1 MLVDYFNDCV
11 RARSLGTAVQKTI
24 MGEPFLVFTGLWFA
38 IFVVLRLPSEKYKI
52 VSWMKKELEDL
63 IDLLVFFSFVF
74 VIDVIV
80 YSLLV

>member
-1 MLVDYFNDCV
+1 MHLCRIHSGSVALQLFSGNYV
-11 RARSLGTAVQKTI
+11 
-24 MGEPFLVFTGLWFA
+24 TGLWFGGVG
-38 IFVVLRLPSEKYKI
+38 VVLRLPSEKYKI

-63 IDLLVFFSFVF
+63 IDLLVSFNFVF